1 MNLLLVDDEVIIV
14 SLLKK
19 HIAWKELG
27 IEEVLI
33 AYTAAEARRSVED
46 HAVDIII
53 CDIEMPG
60 ESGLDF
66 LFWVRENRPEIM
78 RIILTGYPD

>member
-46 HAVDIII
+46 HAVDIIK
-53 CDIEMPG
+53 PV
-60 ESGLDF
+60 F
-66 LFWVRENRPEIM
+66 LSPYPCRRWKNIV
-78 RIILTGYPD
+78 IITEKIKTFI

>member
-33 AYTAAEARRSVED
+33 AYTAAEARR
-46 HAVDIII
+46 
-53 CDIEMPG
+53 
-60 ESGLDF
+60 
-66 LFWVRENRPEIM
+66 
-78 RIILTGYPD
+78 